1 MKVFEHLGFIRAIEK
16 FLKFRKFMRSKLAK
30 RFREVVFI
38 RDLLVEAT
46 FLALGILYTV
56 VIRKDV
62 WNILI
67 FPIHLFDLLFEL
79 VFH

>member
-1 MKVFEHLGFIRAIEK
+1 
-16 FLKFRKFMRSKLAK
+16 MRSKLAK
-30 RFREVVFI
+30 SFRGLVFVG
-38 RDLLVEAT
+38 DLLVETT

-62 WNILI
+62 WNKLI

>member
-1 MKVFEHLGFIRAIEK
+1 
-16 FLKFRKFMRSKLAK
+16 MRSKLAK

>member
-1 MKVFEHLGFIRAIEK
+1 
-16 FLKFRKFMRSKLAK
+16 MRSKLAK
-30 RFREVVFI
+30 HFREVVFI

-67 FPIHLFDLLFEL
+67 FPIHLFDLVFEL

>member
-1 MKVFEHLGFIRAIEK
+1 
-16 FLKFRKFMRSKLAK
+16 MRSKLAK

-62 WNILI
+62 WNILV

>member
-1 MKVFEHLGFIRAIEK
+1 
-16 FLKFRKFMRSKLAK
+16 MRSKLAK

-46 FLALGILYTV
+46 FLALGVLYTV

>member
-1 MKVFEHLGFIRAIEK
+1 
-16 FLKFRKFMRSKLAK
+16 MRSKLAK

-38 RDLLVEAT
+38 RDLLVETT
-46 FLALGILYTV
+46 FLALGVLYTV

-62 WNILI
+62 WNILV

>member
-1 MKVFEHLGFIRAIEK
+1 
-16 FLKFRKFMRSKLAK
+16 MRSKLAK
-30 RFREVVFI
+30 SFRGVVFVG
-38 RDLLVEAT
+38 DLLVETT

-56 VIRKDV
+56 VIKKDV